1 MEDSP
6 AFSSAF
12 VGARGAFDG
21 PVKRQHIAVATCIII
36 LNHN

>member
-12 VGARGAFDG
+12 VGASGAFDG
-21 PVKRQHIAVATCIII
+21 PVKRQHFAVVTCIII